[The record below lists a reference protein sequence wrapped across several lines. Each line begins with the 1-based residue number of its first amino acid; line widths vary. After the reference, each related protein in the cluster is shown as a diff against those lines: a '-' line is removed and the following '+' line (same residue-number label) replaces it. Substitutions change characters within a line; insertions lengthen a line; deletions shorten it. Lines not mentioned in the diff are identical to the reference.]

1 MRAAVL
7 KDIGKIKI
15 EEVKKPVCFEDS
27 IIIEVKACNICSTD
41 VKIYRYGYS
50 SIKFPLILGHEL
62 AGVIAE
68 IGKNVRGYKEG
79 DKIALAPNISCGE
92 CYYCTR
98 GMQTACDNLRII
110 GIHSNGGFAEYV
122 LIPNLAIQQDCVNI
136 IPGNVSFEEAA
147 LIDPIGCAI
156 NACELSKIKL
166 GDTVVVI
173 GAGPTGCLNVEICK
187 DAGAEKIILVQ
198 RSIERLNKAKFT
210 GADVYISPLK
220 EDVIQR
226 VKEETKGRG
235 ADVVIVAC
243 PSAEAQK
250 QAIEMVAKRGSV
262 NFFGGLPKD
271 NPFVSLNNNLIHY
284 KECSVVGTHGCSSRH
299 CQLALQLIAS
309 KKIRSSKYITH
320 RLSLVNFLEGINIAE
335 SKRGLKVAIIP

>member
-1 MRAAVL
+1 MKAAVL
-7 KDIGKIKI
+7 KDIERIRV
-15 EEVKKPVCFEDS
+15 EEVKEPVCSEDS
-27 IIIEVKACNICSTD
+27 IIVKVKACNICSTD
-41 VKIYRYGYS
+41 VKIYRHGYS

-62 AGVIAE
+62 TGVIAE
-68 IGKNVRGYKEG
+68 VGKSVRGYKEG
-79 DKIALAPNISCGE
+79 DKVAVAPNIPCGK
-92 CYYCTR
+92 CYYCTK
-98 GMQTACDNLRII
+98 GMQTACDNLRTI
-110 GIHSNGGFAEYV
+110 GVHSNGGFAEYV

-136 IPGNVSFEEAA
+136 IPDNVSFEEAA
-147 LIDPIGCAI
+147 LIDPVSCAI
-156 NACELSKIKL
+156 NACELSKVKL

-187 DAGAEKIILVQ
+187 NAGAGKIILVQ

-210 GADVYISPLK
+210 GADVYVSPLE

-243 PSAEAQK
+243 PSAEAQR

-271 NPFVSLNNNLIHY
+271 NPFVNLNNNLIHY
-284 KECSVVGTHGCSSRH
+284 KECSVVGTHGGSSRH

-309 KKIRSSKYITH
+309 KKIKTKEYITH
-320 RLSLVNFLEGINIAE
+320 RLSLVNFLEGIDIVE
-335 SKRGLKVAIIP
+335 GKKGLKVAIIP